1 MCESTKYDL
10 NYVVFGKVASKE
22 SSRFLSGSLLLLL
35 RETLLNDFIEEIGV
49 KVEPFRL
56 LDLGS
61 STLVQALKELIN
73 LISEKSSVGALW
85 QADAGVGQLHDL
97 VSVEASRAAH
107 VEQIELLSVGSDGIG
122 LGLGELLL
130 VFRTELI

>member
-97 VSVEASRAAH
+97 VSVEAS
-107 VEQIELLSVGSDGIG
+107 
-122 LGLGELLL
+122 
-130 VFRTELI
+130 